1 MIYTASTYVQFPD
14 LKLLIFT
21 QFQLQIYGHSSTFY
35 LKWTIH
41 FSYQTQFVCNV
52 MFCHHLLLLCF
63 RKHGAQ
69 LKAWIYLYS
78 LNSLELWQGWKQ
90 GVVSSEGFSE
100 NGHDHAVSVF
110 NCLFGWLPL
119 VHKVKDGGLT
129 SKSSICSW
137 MLWCRICRHSR
148 LDGKPSSPL
157 YLKKYARLP
166 SVTLPGNCVTVRSEI
181 STVQWFCIIVMLP
194 FEEK

>member
-1 MIYTASTYVQFPD
+1 M
-14 LKLLIFT
+14 
-21 QFQLQIYGHSSTFY
+21 
-35 LKWTIH
+35 
-41 FSYQTQFVCNV
+41 
-52 MFCHHLLLLCF
+52 
-63 RKHGAQ
+63 
-69 LKAWIYLYS
+69 
-78 LNSLELWQGWKQ
+78 
-90 GVVSSEGFSE
+90 VSSEGFSE
-100 NGHDHAVSVF
+100 NGHDHAVSVL

-129 SKSSICSW
+129 SKSFICSW

-166 SVTLPGNCVTVRSEI
+166 SVTLPGDYITVRSEI